1 MRNEKIN
8 YNPDTVFNWNM
19 NLSNHSQVRSQQRG
33 ISYDILNL
41 ALDYSEAIFK
51 QGLIFF
57 AVIQRLL
64 PENMDHHLKEKL
76 NNMVVVVSPES
87 NEIVT
92 CYRSENG
99 IHHIKRKLKRLS

>member
-1 MRNEKIN
+1 MN
-8 YNPDTVFNWNM
+8 YSHDTVFNWNM
-19 NLSNHSQVRSQQRG
+19 NLSHHSQVRSSQRG
-33 ISYDILNL
+33 ITYDLLNL
-41 ALDYSEAIFK
+41 AMDYSEAIFK

-92 CYRSENG
+92 CYRSPEG
-99 IHHIKRKLKRLS
+99 IHRIKRKQKRLS